1 MTTTTTKKKSARK
14 EPSATPEQRKAMTFA
29 AVNLPFNWT
38 NDDWGLTFLPRVR
51 VATVILQQD
60 DKALEK
66 IMAGM
71 VKDGLVPD
79 ILDGWIR
86 TRDHLKALTEFCDV
100 ALQRSFVVLERLGYN
115 PENELP
121 ETKMH

>member
-1 MTTTTTKKKSARK
+1 MKSKTSRLAKKMSA
-14 EPSATPEQRKAMTFA
+14 ATPEQRKAMTFA

-51 VATVILQQD
+51 VATISLQRD

-66 IMAGM
+66 FMADI
-71 VKDGLVPD
+71 VKDGMAPEL
-79 ILDGWIR
+79 LDGWIR
-86 TRDHLKALTEFCDV
+86 TRDHLKGLAEVCNV
-100 ALQRSFVVLERLGYN
+100 ALQRSFIVLERLGYD
-115 PENELP
+115 PKTELP